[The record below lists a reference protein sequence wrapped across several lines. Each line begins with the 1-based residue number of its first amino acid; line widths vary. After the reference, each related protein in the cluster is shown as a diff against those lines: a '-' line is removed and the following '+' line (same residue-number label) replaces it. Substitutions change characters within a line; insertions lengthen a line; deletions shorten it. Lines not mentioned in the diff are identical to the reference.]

1 MLSKSQNILSFNEVE
16 YLYLF
21 FNQLQEG
28 LVIVDTNDNII
39 FVNNQFCDLIKY
51 SREELIG
58 KSGFEV
64 YYLEED
70 IEFMKKRN
78 ELRKQGLSEIYE
90 TRFKRKDGKIIYV
103 QVNANPILDEDAN
116 IKGFMASCIDITDKK
131 NEELKNKRLMQELL
145 ETKQLLE
152 QSLVQKNKLID
163 ELIETKQKLQISNEE
178 KDKFFSIITHD
189 LKNAF
194 SGFINY
200 IQLFSNDISSFTLQE
215 LKEILAHLK
224 DSAES
229 LYKLLENL
237 LEWSKLKRKTIKFEP
252 VEHNLNL
259 IMNQIISNLSVNA
272 EIKNI
277 KIINNIPDNINLFID
292 PRLYST
298 IIRNILQNS
307 IKFTNK
313 DGLITIDYLEDDSNQ
328 IVIIEDNG
336 IGMDDY
342 IKENLFNLNKKINRE
357 GTSGESST
365 GLGLV
370 LCKEFI
376 DLHNGRI
383 WVDSEINKGS
393 KFYISVPKKQ

>member
-28 LVIVDTNDNII
+28 LIIVDTNDVII

-224 DSAES
+224 DSADS

-237 LEWSKLKRKTIKFEP
+237 LEWSKLKRNTIKFEP

-259 IMNQIISNLSVNA
+259 IMNQIISILSVNA

-357 GTSGESST
+357 GTNGESST

-376 DLHNGRI
+376 ALHNGRI

>member
-1 MLSKSQNILSFNEVE
+1 MLDKGQNILSFNEVD

-28 LVIVDTNDNII
+28 LVIVDTNDVII
-39 FVNNQFCDLIKY
+39 FVNNQFCDLLKY

-58 KSGFEV
+58 KSGFDL

-70 IEFMKKRN
+70 IEFMRNRN
-78 ELRKQGLSEIYE
+78 EARKQGLSEIYE

-131 NEELKNKRLMQELL
+131 NEELKNKKLMQELL
-145 ETKQLLE
+145 ETKQMLE

-200 IQLFSNDISSFTLQE
+200 IKLFSNDISSFTIQE

-229 LYKLLENL
+229 LYNLLENL
-237 LEWSKLKRKTIKFEP
+237 LEWSKLKRNTIRFEP
-252 VEHNLNL
+252 IEHNLNL
-259 IMNQIISNLSVNA
+259 IMNQIISILSVNA
-272 EIKNI
+272 QIKNI
-277 KIINNIPDNINLFID
+277 RIINNIPDNINLFID
-292 PRLYST
+292 PRLYNT

-313 DGLITIDYLEDDSNQ
+313 DGIVIINYLEDNDNQ

-342 IKENLFNLNKKINRE
+342 IKANLFSLNKKINRE

-376 DLHNGRI
+376 DLHNGKI

>member
-1 MLSKSQNILSFNEVE
+1 MLNKSQNILSFSEVD

-28 LVIVDTNDNII
+28 LLIVDTNDNII
-39 FVNNQFCDLIKY
+39 FVNNQFCELLKY
-51 SREELIG
+51 SQEELIG
-58 KSGFEV
+58 KSGFDL

-70 IEFMKKRN
+70 MEFMKKRN
-78 ELRKQGLSEIYE
+78 ELRRQGLSEIYE

-103 QVNANPILDEDAN
+103 QINANPILDEDSN
-116 IKGFMASCIDITDKK
+116 IKGFMASFIDITDKK
-131 NEELKNKRLMQELL
+131 NEELKNKKLMQELL

-194 SGFINY
+194 SGLINY

-237 LEWSKLKRKTIKFEP
+237 LEWSKLKRNTIKFEP

-259 IMNQIISNLSVNA
+259 IMNQIISILSVNA

-370 LCKEFI
+370 LCKEYI

-393 KFYISVPKKQ
+393 KFYISLPKKQ

>member
-1 MLSKSQNILSFNEVE
+1 MLNKSQNILSFSEVD

-28 LVIVDTNDNII
+28 LLIVDTNDNII
-39 FVNNQFCDLIKY
+39 FVNNQFCELVKY

-58 KSGFEV
+58 KSGFDL

-70 IEFMKKRN
+70 MEFMKKRN
-78 ELRKQGLSEIYE
+78 ELRRQGLSEIYE

-103 QVNANPILDEDAN
+103 QINANPILDEDSN

-237 LEWSKLKRKTIKFEP
+237 LEWSKLKRNTIKFEP

-259 IMNQIISNLSVNA
+259 IMNQIISILSVNA

-292 PRLYST
+292 PRLLST

-342 IKENLFNLNKKINRE
+342 IKENLFNLNKKIYRE

>member
-28 LVIVDTNDNII
+28 LIIVDTNDVII

-200 IQLFSNDISSFTLQE
+200 IKLFSNDISSFTLQE

-224 DSAES
+224 DSADS

-237 LEWSKLKRKTIKFEP
+237 LEWSKLKRNTIKFEQ

-259 IMNQIISNLSVNA
+259 IMNQIISILSVNA

-357 GTSGESST
+357 GTNGESST

-376 DLHNGRI
+376 ALHNGRI

>member
-1 MLSKSQNILSFNEVE
+1 MLDKGQNILSFNEVD

-28 LVIVDTNDNII
+28 LVIVDTNDVII
-39 FVNNQFCDLIKY
+39 FVNNQFCDLLKY

-58 KSGFEV
+58 KSGFDL

-70 IEFMKKRN
+70 IEFMRKRN
-78 ELRKQGLSEIYE
+78 EVRKQGLSEIYE

-131 NEELKNKRLMQELL
+131 NEELKNKKLMQELL
-145 ETKQLLE
+145 ETKQMLE

-200 IQLFSNDISSFTLQE
+200 IKLFSNDISSFTIQE

-229 LYKLLENL
+229 LYNLLENL
-237 LEWSKLKRKTIKFEP
+237 LEWSKLKRNTVRFEP
-252 VEHNLNL
+252 IEHNLNL
-259 IMNQIISNLSVNA
+259 IMNQIISILSVNA
-272 EIKNI
+272 QIKNI
-277 KIINNIPDNINLFID
+277 RIINNIPDNINLYID
-292 PRLYST
+292 PRLYNT

-313 DGLITIDYLEDDSNQ
+313 DGIVIINYLEDNDNQ

-342 IKENLFNLNKKINRE
+342 IKANLFSLNKKINRE

-383 WVDSEINKGS
+383 WVEAEINKGS

>member
-28 LVIVDTNDNII
+28 LIIVDTNDVII

-58 KSGFEV
+58 KSGFDL

-70 IEFMKKRN
+70 MEFMKKRN
-78 ELRKQGLSEIYE
+78 ELRRQGLSEIYE

-200 IQLFSNDISSFTLQE
+200 IKLFSNDISSFTLQE

-237 LEWSKLKRKTIKFEP
+237 LEWSKLKRNTIKFEP

-259 IMNQIISNLSVNA
+259 IMNQIISILSVNA

-357 GTSGESST
+357 GTNGERST